1 MRDFLPVLEAAF
13 RSAGIQMRRAKGSDE
28 VQQS

>member
-13 RSAGIQMRRAKGSDE
+13 KSAGIQLRSAKGSDR
-28 VQQS
+28 VQ

>member
-13 RSAGIQMRRAKGSDE
+13 RSAGIQMRSIKGSDK